1 MRLGSRKSAAP
12 RGNAVVVAA
21 SRHRGEVVIRFCTDI
36 DIMVQIPRLVVVLQG
51 VPASLGTFTEST
63 RAKRAIL
70 SNVSSKQS
78 EF

>member
-21 SRHRGEVVIRFCTDI
+21 SRHREVVIRFCTDI

-51 VPASLGTFTEST
+51 VPASLGFFFFKFLNLRE
-63 RAKRAIL
+63 R
-70 SNVSSKQS
+70 S
-78 EF
+78 ELF